1 MPQPQAIASIDA
13 CVERIVEACG
23 EHVVLATP
31 LGLGKPNRLINALYR
46 RIARDPARRLTIHT
60 ALSLDPPSPSDDI
73 LAKLCNDL

>member
-31 LGLGKPNRLINALYR
+31 LLAQGRDMGGGKDEA
-46 RIARDPARRLTIHT
+46 
-60 ALSLDPPSPSDDI
+60 
-73 LAKLCNDL
+73 